1 MQSETQ
7 IRERQPNHRF
17 VNFFELSGQELN
29 AFANL
34 VALNNGVVEI
44 YIHPFFNANQV
55 GNGLTSEKYGKE
67 KAIEA
72 RISGRLADGQEKPR
86 LIFEE
91 DGYHEELESHFSD
104 PNIKAIYVIT
114 KNNSAKPKHGEV
126 DAVILII
133 QKLKAMGVT
142 QISLAGSKLIKKWKG
157 GKPSLEGCVGE
168 AGQLFSQ
175 DFKISYM
182 EDLTVIDERPKPQL
196 RYGNE

>member
-133 QKLKAMGVT
+133 QFTLSRRARP
-142 QISLAGSKLIKKWKG
+142 GS
-157 GKPSLEGCVGE
+157 PSSSTHSPLPRTMCSWRSVRGEG
-168 AGQLFSQ
+168 
-175 DFKISYM
+175 
-182 EDLTVIDERPKPQL
+182 R
-196 RYGNE
+196 